1 MPMKQYDDKLRKR
14 RRAEWNT
21 TVRMPEARRP
31 PRRASPLPSDDIRYR
46 MDVVVM
52 EHGVPHYV
60 YLDSA
65 MRLTAIKA
73 EDIP

>member
-1 MPMKQYDDKLRKR
+1 MTMKQHDDKPKKR
-14 RRAEWNT
+14 RRAKWRAS
-21 TVRMPEARRP
+21 VRMPEARRP
-31 PRRASPLPSDDIRYR
+31 PRRAPPLPSDDMRYR

-65 MRLTAIKA
+65 MRVTTIKA